1 MSQKT
6 VYEHLLESVDNVVKG
21 RRYIIAEIGKVKV
34 SVDDLK
40 SALDQSSMGEVANT
54 VNELKN
60 FIQNAVNT
68 LGTLKN
74 SVSQLASSITA
85 LSSTVENT
93 YNIVK
98 NMKAGGVAPS
108 PIGTSY
114 IAPQPVA
121 PSFSA
126 PQPVAPSF
134 SAPQPVAPS
143 FSAPHSAPQIPSS
156 APSSG
161 GNKFDN
167 VLSAAK
173 SGTVA
178 KDLGVMLDQIRSDLS
193 KVNPLDSK
201 LFELSMEAGRL
212 KSLGAKSLD
221 DNGIA
226 TLEGKI
232 NKWKSQG

>member
-74 SVSQLASSITA
+74 SISQLASSITA

-98 NMKAGGVAPS
+98 NIKAGGGVTPS
-108 PIGTSY
+108 PISTSY
-114 IAPQPVA
+114 MAPQPVT
-121 PSFSA
+121 PSFSASQPIAPIYSA
-126 PQPVAPSF
+126 PQPVTSSF
-134 SAPQPVAPS
+134 SIPQNVSPV
-143 FSAPHSAPQIPSS
+143 SS
-156 APSSG
+156 AG

-167 VLSAAK
+167 VLVAAK

-212 KSLGAKSLD
+212 KSLGTKSLD